1 MSDRQELG
9 PLRLI
14 YPSVLDDCKYC
25 SLLTFR
31 PLDPDT
37 IAMNAA
43 TQGDRASAQSNYRLA
58 IAHYTHAL
66 SELPRAPAYY
76 IARSTAYSRL
86 KPADG
91 GPDYQSALN
100 DAEIALQLAKER
112 GNRELILSA
121 QMRRAVSLYQLER
134 YGDAGFVFEIIA
146 KKTKSE
152 KVPENK
158 SEQVQAAMG
167 GPGSG
172 WGGPRNNYSAQM
184 PIWTAKLQR
193 KLAEL
198 PKDDP
203 KCTVSISEFPPSTHV
218 PTEEEVMDQWDALK
232 AGNNVG
238 VAGASQQ
245 TEPRPSGPQLSE
257 GSTLSPA
264 EIALASHIQNSNI
277 SATATSIAPEKIRHE
292 WYQSQDSVVVTLYVK
307 GIPSESVAVDL
318 KEDSVSI
325 QFPLPSGAEYDF
337 TLDPLYAAIN
347 PAESKVSV
355 KGTKIELT
363 LRKKTGQKW
372 GALEGS
378 ATNTTEITDRPAA
391 QNAPATSG
399 PSYPTSSRHGT
410 KDWDK
415 VASSLTEKKP
425 KDKSGDDGNAA
436 DASDDE
442 GGDAVDGFFKKLYAG
457 ADPETRRAMI
467 KSYTESQGTSLSTN
481 WSEVAKGKVEPH
493 PE

>member
-1 MSDRQELG
+1 
-9 PLRLI
+9 
-14 YPSVLDDCKYC
+14 
-25 SLLTFR
+25 
-31 PLDPDT
+31 
-37 IAMNAA
+37 MNAA
-43 TQGDRASAQSNYRLA
+43 AQGDKASAKSNYRLA
-58 IAHYTHAL
+58 IEHYTHAL

-76 IARSTAYSRL
+76 ISRSTAYSRL

-91 GPDYQSALN
+91 GPDYQAALN

-134 YGDAGFVFEIIA
+134 YGDAGFVLGIIA
-146 KKTKSE
+146 DKTRSE
-152 KVPENK
+152 KVPVNRT
-158 SEQVQAAMG
+158 EQVQAAMG

-172 WGGPRNNYSAQM
+172 WGGHRNNYSAQM
-184 PIWTAKLQR
+184 PIWIAKLQR
-193 KLAEL
+193 KGAEI
-198 PKDDP
+198 PEDDP
-203 KCTVSISEFPPSTHV
+203 KRIVSVDEFPSSTYV
-218 PTEEEVMDQWDALK
+218 PTGDELNDQWMALK
-232 AGNNVG
+232 AGNRD
-238 VAGASQQ
+238 
-245 TEPRPSGPQLSE
+245 RPYLQGE
-257 GSTLSPA
+257 A
-264 EIALASHIQNSNI
+264 IMAALAQDSNTRAA
-277 SATATSIAPEKIRHE
+277 ATFIVPEKVRHE

-307 GIPSESVAVDL
+307 GIPN
-318 KEDSVSI
+318 DSVGVDFNEDFVSL
-325 QFPLPSGAEYDF
+325 QFPLPSGSEYDF

-347 PAESKVSV
+347 TAESKVSV
-355 KGTKIELT
+355 KGTKIEIT
-363 LRKKTGQKW
+363 LRKKTAGQKW
-372 GALEGS
+372 NALEGS

-391 QNAPATSG
+391 QNAPATAG

-425 KDKSGDDGNAA
+425 NEKSGDDGNAA

-481 WSEVAKGKVEPH
+481 WSEVAKGKVEAH
-493 PE
+493 HG

>member
-9 PLRLI
+9 PLRLLH
-14 YPSVLDDCKYC
+14 PSALDFCKYC
-25 SLLTFR
+25 LLLSSQ
-31 PLDPDT
+31 PVDPDT

-66 SELPRAPAYY
+66 SELSRAPAYY

-86 KPADG
+86 NPADG
-91 GPDYQSALN
+91 GPDYQAALN

-112 GNRELILSA
+112 GNRELILSS

-146 KKTKSE
+146 KKTKTQ

-184 PIWTAKLQR
+184 PIWTAKIQR

-203 KCTVSISEFPPSTHV
+203 KSTVSVTEFPSSTHV
-218 PTEEEVMDQWDALK
+218 PTEEEVKDQWEAFK
-232 AGNNVG
+232 AGYDVG
-238 VAGASQQ
+238 VVGASQQ
-245 TEPRPSGPQLSE
+245 TAPQPSEPQLPE
-257 GSTLSPA
+257 GSTLSPVEA
-264 EIALASHIQNSNI
+264 ALVSQLQNPNI

-292 WYQSQDSVVVTLYVK
+292 WYQSQDAVVVTLYVK
-307 GIPSESVAVDL
+307 GIPSESVEVDL
-318 KEDSVSI
+318 KEDFVSL
-325 QFPLPSGAEYDF
+325 QFPLPSGSDYDF

-372 GALEGS
+372 SGLEGS
-378 ATNTTEITDRPAA
+378 ATNPTEITDRPAA

-399 PSYPTSSRHGT
+399 PSYPTSSRHGP

-425 KDKSGDDGNAA
+425 KDKSKDDSNAA
-436 DASDDE
+436 DVSDDE

>member
-1 MSDRQELG
+1 
-9 PLRLI
+9 
-14 YPSVLDDCKYC
+14 
-25 SLLTFR
+25 
-31 PLDPDT
+31 
-37 IAMNAA
+37 MNAA
-43 TQGDRASAQSNYRLA
+43 AQGDKASAESNYPIA
-58 IAHYTHAL
+58 IEHYTHAL

-76 IARSTAYSRL
+76 ISRSTAYSRL
-86 KPADG
+86 KPANG
-91 GPDYQSALN
+91 GPNYQAALE

-112 GNRELILSA
+112 GNREFILSA

-146 KKTKSE
+146 DKTKSE
-152 KVPENK
+152 QPLANR

-167 GPGSG
+167 GPGSASKG
-172 WGGPRNNYSAQM
+172 ARNNYSAQL
-184 PIWTAKLQR
+184 PIWTAKIQR

-203 KCTVSISEFPPSTHV
+203 KCTVSVTEFPSSVYV
-218 PTEEEVMDQWDALK
+218 PTGDEMKAQWKALK
-232 AGNNVG
+232 AGNVG
-238 VAGASQQ
+238 VAGASQTKTQ
-245 TEPRPSGPQLSE
+245 PAEPQQPSAEES
-257 GSTLSPA
+257 GSTARLPDS
-264 EIALASHIQNSNI
+264 S
-277 SATATSIAPEKIRHE
+277 SAAAVSVAPEKVRHE
-292 WYQSQDSVVVTLYVK
+292 WYQSQDSVVVTLYAK
-307 GIPSESVAVDL
+307 GIPKDSVAVDL
-318 KEDSVSI
+318 KEDLISL
-325 QFPLPSGAEYDF
+325 QFPLPSGSEYDF

-363 LRKKTGQKW
+363 LRKQKAGQKW

-378 ATNTTEITDRPAA
+378 ATNPAEITDRPAA
-391 QNAPATSG
+391 QTSPAPTG
-399 PSYPTSSRHGT
+399 PSYPTSSRSGP

-415 VASSLTEKKP
+415 VASSLTAKP
-425 KDKSGDDGNAA
+425 KADGNA
-436 DASDDE
+436 DVSDDE

-481 WSEVAKGKVEPH
+481 WSEVAKGKVEAH

>member
-1 MSDRQELG
+1 MCDRQELW

-14 YPSVLDDCKYC
+14 HPSVLDDCTNC
-25 SLLTFR
+25 SLPILR
-31 PLDPDT
+31 PLEPET

-43 TQGDRASAQSNYRLA
+43 AKGDKASAESNYHLA
-58 IAHYTHAL
+58 IQHYTHAL

-76 IARSTAYSRL
+76 ISRSTAYSRL

-91 GPDYQSALN
+91 GPDYQAALT

-134 YGDAGFVFEIIA
+134 YGDAGYVFEIIA

-152 KVPENK
+152 KAPENK

-203 KCTVSISEFPPSTHV
+203 KCTVSITEFPSSTYI
-218 PTEEEVMDQWDALK
+218 PTGDEVKDQWNALK
-232 AGNNVG
+232 ADNDVG
-238 VAGASQQ
+238 MAGSSQKNEFQ
-245 TEPRPSGPQLSE
+245 PPKPQISA

-264 EIALASHIQNSNI
+264 EAALASQIQISNI
-277 SATATSIAPEKIRHE
+277 SSPATSISPGKVRHE

-307 GIPSESVAVDL
+307 GIPHESVAIDL
-318 KEDSVSI
+318 KEDFVS
-325 QFPLPSGAEYDF
+325 FF
-337 TLDPLYAAIN
+337 
-347 PAESKVSV
+347 
-355 KGTKIELT
+355 
-363 LRKKTGQKW
+363 
-372 GALEGS
+372 S
-378 ATNTTEITDRPAA
+378 AR
-391 QNAPATSG
+391 
-399 PSYPTSSRHGT
+399 
-410 KDWDK
+410 
-415 VASSLTEKKP
+415 SL
-425 KDKSGDDGNAA
+425 
-436 DASDDE
+436 
-442 GGDAVDGFFKKLYAG
+442 L
-457 ADPETRRAMI
+457 
-467 KSYTESQGTSLSTN
+467 
-481 WSEVAKGKVEPH
+481 H
-493 PE
+493 

>member
-1 MSDRQELG
+1 MIDPQELG
-9 PLRLI
+9 PMRLI
-14 YPSVLDDCKYC
+14 APFTLD
-25 SLLTFR
+25 LTYSFSE
-31 PLDPDT
+31 PGLDTD
-37 IAMNAA
+37 IIIMNAA
-43 TQGDRASAQSNYRLA
+43 SQGDKASAESKYPIA
-58 IAHYTHAL
+58 IEHYTHAL

-76 IARSTAYSRL
+76 ISRSTAYSRL

-91 GPDYQSALN
+91 GPNYQAALN

-134 YGDAGFVFEIIA
+134 YGDAEFLFDIIA

-152 KVPENK
+152 KAPENK

-172 WGGPRNNYSAQM
+172 WGGSRNNYSAQM

-203 KCTVSISEFPPSTHV
+203 KCTVSVTEFPSSTNV
-218 PTEEEVMDQWDALK
+218 PTGEEVKAQWKALK
-232 AGNNVG
+232 AGNNVE
-238 VAGASQQ
+238 VTGASQQ
-245 TEPRPSGPQLSE
+245 PEPELSG
-257 GSTLSPA
+257 GSTLSAA
-264 EIALASHIQNSNI
+264 EAALAARVQNSNT
-277 SATATSIAPEKIRHE
+277 SATATPAAQEKVRHE

-307 GIPSESVAVDL
+307 GIP
-318 KEDSVSI
+318 KDSIVVEMEETLVSL
-325 QFPLPSGAEYDF
+325 QFPLPSGSEYDF

-347 PAESKVSV
+347 PTESKVSV

-363 LRKKTGQKW
+363 LRKKTAGQKW
-372 GALEGS
+372 SALEGS
-378 ATNTTEITDRPAA
+378 ATNSIDITDRPAA
-391 QNAPATSG
+391 QPAPATAG
-399 PSYPTSSRHGT
+399 PSYPTSSRHGA

-415 VASSLTEKKP
+415 VASSLTGKKSKEKT
-425 KDKSGDDGNAA
+425 GDGGNLS

-481 WSEVAKGKVEPH
+481 WSEVAKGKVEAH

>member
-14 YPSVLDDCKYC
+14 QPSFDCTCYS
-25 SLLTFR
+25 SLKQLLFPHPT
-31 PLDPDT
+31 T
-37 IAMNAA
+37 MNAA
-43 TQGDRASAQSNYRLA
+43 AQGDRASAESNYPIA
-58 IAHYTHAL
+58 IEHYTRAL

-76 IARSTAYSRL
+76 ISRSTAYSRL

-91 GPDYQSALN
+91 GPNYQAALN

-112 GNRELILSA
+112 GNRELIISA

-134 YGDAGFVFEIIA
+134 YGDAEFVFGIIA
-146 KKTKSE
+146 EKTKSE
-152 KVPENK
+152 KEPENK

-203 KCTVSISEFPPSTHV
+203 KCAVSIAEFQSSTHV
-218 PTEEEVMDQWDALK
+218 PTADEVKAQLKALK

-245 TEPRPSGPQLSE
+245 TEPQPSE

-264 EIALASHIQNSNI
+264 EALLASRVQNSNT
-277 SATATSIAPEKIRHE
+277 SATSSSVTPEKVRHE
-292 WYQSQDSVVVTLYVK
+292 WYQSRDSVVVTLYVK
-307 GIPSESVAVDL
+307 GIPKDSVAVDL
-318 KEDSVSI
+318 KDDSVSL
-325 QFPLPSGAEYDF
+325 QFPLPSGSVYDF
-337 TLDPLYAAIN
+337 TLDPPYASIN

-355 KGTKIELT
+355 KSTKIELT
-363 LRKKTGQKW
+363 LQKLTAGQNW
-372 GALEGS
+372 SALEGS
-378 ATNTTEITDRPAA
+378 LTDPPAI
-391 QNAPATSG
+391 QKAPATAG

-415 VASSLTEKKP
+415 VASSLTEKKE
-425 KDKSGDDGNAA
+425 KGKSGDDGYV
-436 DASDDE
+436 SDDE

-467 KSYTESQGTSLSTN
+467 KSYTESQGTTLSTN
-481 WSEVAKGKVEPH
+481 WSEVAKGKVEAR